1 MFKRGFKKVLCSG
14 LVLGLLL
21 GLTACGK
28 QKEEETVSGWG
39 EDNTALAREFVYGEE
54 ILKIPKYRQLP
65 APESFWKRNHRL
77 P

>member
-1 MFKRGFKKVLCSG
+1 MDVRVTRVQERKGDMFKRGFKKVLCSG

-39 EDNTALAREFVYGEE
+39 EDNTALAREFVYGE
-54 ILKIPKYRQLP
+54 
-65 APESFWKRNHRL
+65 
-77 P
+77 